1 MYDKSTT
8 SVFCSELVSAY
19 EQSDSVSLGCIRQN
33 VAAGIS
39 SSART
44 SVQADELMG
53 MQTYLKATDVLKHAT
68 YASEAIAIV
77 FNIINVC
84 VLSSRRMRSP
94 TMAYVVALSVA
105 HLVYTFY
112 SCEVHLR
119 VRAAAGSN
127 GSSILTIAVLKKHS
141 EHRRQMKT
149 NVDARASQM
158 RELQL
163 TITILVST
171 ILFVLLNLPTVS
183 NSIAYNAYPVT
194 YGPFSVQKYL
204 FYFLQ
209 DFGGVC
215 FLLTFS
221 TDFFTYVALSS
232 AYRSCLRGFFNAGQK
247 DSLEEERDEFRDNHL
262 NSYLI

>member
-1 MYDKSTT
+1 MCTT
-8 SVFCSELVSAY
+8 WSRVTPSHESHGCPWCRGCDDVPRY
-19 EQSDSVSLGCIRQN
+19 PYPYSL
-33 VAAGIS
+33 
-39 SSART
+39 T
-44 SVQADELMG
+44 
-53 MQTYLKATDVLKHAT
+53 
-68 YASEAIAIV
+68 
-77 FNIINVC
+77 
-84 VLSSRRMRSP
+84 MR
-94 TMAYVVALSVA
+94 
-105 HLVYTFY
+105 
-112 SCEVHLR
+112 CCR
-119 VRAAAGSN
+119 
-127 GSSILTIAVLKKHS
+127 
-141 EHRRQMKT
+141 
-149 NVDARASQM
+149 

-232 AYRSCLRGFFNAGQK
+232 AYRSCLRGFFTLGRRTASK
-247 DSLEEERDEFRDNHL
+247 KSET
-262 NSYLI
+262 NSEITTSTAT